1 MANLSDQ
8 IIEVLDETDEVAET
22 LKASGC
28 SITPEV
34 LHALDRVFNAAQ
46 RLEVT
51 HFLFPP
57 RSPDVEQLY
66 RSALM
71 EVVALARAIRADL
84 DAHIDRLRAELAA

>member
-8 IIEVLDETDEVAET
+8 IIEVLDETDAVAKT
-22 LKASGC
+22 LKTSGC

-66 RSALM
+66 RSALI